1 MDSTPSPLDPE
12 LLLAH
17 AGFVRSVAR
26 SLLRDGS
33 AVDDVVQ
40 QTWLTALERPPRD
53 AGALRRWLA
62 RVVRSV
68 ARESRRS
75 DERRTRREIASA
87 PSEIDPRDPS
97 ALVERLARMRALTD
111 AVLALPPPYRDAI
124 VRRHLEEL
132 SPAEIARRDG
142 VPVATI
148 ETRLKRARKQLR
160 ERLEQSYG
168 IGRDALA
175 LLVIGV
181 KAGATW
187 KAATLAAA
195 ATLALAGTA
204 T

>member
-1 MDSTPSPLDPE
+1 MDSTPTPLDPE

-62 RVVRSV
+62 RVVHSV
-68 ARESRRS
+68 ARESRRA
-75 DERRTRREIASA
+75 DERRARREIASA
-87 PSEIDPRDPS
+87 PSEVDADDPAR
-97 ALVERLARMRALTD
+97 LVERLARMRALTD

-132 SPAEIARRDG
+132 TPA
-142 VPVATI
+142 
-148 ETRLKRARKQLR
+148 
-160 ERLEQSYG
+160 
-168 IGRDALA
+168 
-175 LLVIGV
+175 
-181 KAGATW
+181 
-187 KAATLAAA
+187 
-195 ATLALAGTA
+195 
-204 T
+204 